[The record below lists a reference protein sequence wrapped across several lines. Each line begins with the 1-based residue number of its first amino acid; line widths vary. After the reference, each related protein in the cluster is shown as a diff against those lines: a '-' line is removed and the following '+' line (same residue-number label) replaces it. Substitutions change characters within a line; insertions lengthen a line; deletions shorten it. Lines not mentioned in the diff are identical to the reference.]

1 MSSIPFRLPSGENGS
16 GAFHKRLNWELSGLA
31 ARDVGSTFTQQ
42 LALWAAGKTQSDG
55 SNAHRKTC
63 RAGLMAQVDP
73 WEKAADC
80 ERAIRITLDPLHRET
95 LTNIR
100 EFWIALAH
108 KSRFLSDDALAN
120 QIETI
125 GRLHAKLDRD
135 ARP

>member
-1 MSSIPFRLPSGENGS
+1 
-16 GAFHKRLNWELSGLA
+16 
-31 ARDVGSTFTQQ
+31 
-42 LALWAAGKTQSDG
+42 
-55 SNAHRKTC
+55 
-63 RAGLMAQVDP
+63 MAQVDP

-100 EFWIALAH
+100 QFWIALAH
-108 KSRFLSDDALAN
+108 KSRFLSADALAT

-135 ARP
+135 AHL

>member
-1 MSSIPFRLPSGENGS
+1 MLADKSPLHCGILIRPMSANGMDPPCSGPLLGFFRD
-16 GAFHKRLNWELSGLA
+16 ALSVLA
-31 ARDVGSTFTQQ
+31 GRQP
-42 LALWAAGKTQSDG
+42 L
-55 SNAHRKTC
+55 
-63 RAGLMAQVDP
+63 AQVDP

-108 KSRFLSDDALAN
+108 KSRFLSDDALAT

-135 ARP
+135 AHP

>member
-1 MSSIPFRLPSGENGS
+1 
-16 GAFHKRLNWELSGLA
+16 
-31 ARDVGSTFTQQ
+31 
-42 LALWAAGKTQSDG
+42 
-55 SNAHRKTC
+55 
-63 RAGLMAQVDP
+63 MAQVDP

-80 ERAIRITLDPLHRET
+80 ERAIRMTLDPLHRET

-108 KSRFLSDDALAN
+108 KSRFLSDNDLAN
-120 QIETI
+120 QIEAI

>member
-1 MSSIPFRLPSGENGS
+1 MPSGGQPPTLARPAPSSLRCGLRGKPGPTARTRIENPVEVVAPWLKWTHG
-16 GAFHKRLNWELSGLA
+16 KR
-31 ARDVGSTFTQQ
+31 
-42 LALWAAGKTQSDG
+42 
-55 SNAHRKTC
+55 
-63 RAGLMAQVDP
+63 P
-73 WEKAADC
+73 ADC
-80 ERAIRITLDPLHRET
+80 ERAVRITLDPLHRET

-108 KSRFLSDDALAN
+108 KSLFLSDDALAT

>member
-1 MSSIPFRLPSGENGS
+1 
-16 GAFHKRLNWELSGLA
+16 
-31 ARDVGSTFTQQ
+31 
-42 LALWAAGKTQSDG
+42 
-55 SNAHRKTC
+55 
-63 RAGLMAQVDP
+63 MAQVDP
-73 WEKAADC
+73 WQKAADC

-108 KSRFLSDDALAN
+108 KSRFLSDNDLAN
-120 QIETI
+120 QIEAI